1 MLLFRVP
8 NRDIRVRPWPDPA
21 KLIGDDAVDI
31 LLEYNDY
38 IPAKKDG
45 EEQSGVKQTIRRV
58 FADTL
63 RRTWRDS
70 PQLSGWQKQ
79 GFVGAKRGP
88 WAHEPDD
95 QSVPFFM
102 VPMFGFSLIPLISW
116 HNGLGCDLEITLK
129 GDKRSALKRRG
140 DIDNRLKVLFD
151 ALRMPLRH
159 REVPGNM
166 FGSGADQFFCL
177 LEDDSLIRKFSVE
190 AIQSGCSP
198 AEHSAE
204 IRAHVIAIDGTH
216 EGLNRFR

>member
-1 MLLFRVP
+1 ME
-8 NRDIRVRPWPDPA
+8 
-21 KLIGDDAVDI
+21 I

-38 IPAKKDG
+38 IPPRYNG
-45 EEQSGVKQTIRRV
+45 ESQSGVKQVIRRV

-63 RRTWRDS
+63 RRKWRDS
-70 PQLSGWQKQ
+70 PQLSEWQKK
-79 GFVGAKRGP
+79 GFTPAKRGQ

-95 QSVPFFM
+95 PDAPFFM
-102 VPMFGFSLIPLISW
+102 VPMFGFHLIPLVSW
-116 HNGLGCDLEITLK
+116 HNNLTCDLMITLK
-129 GDKRSALKRRG
+129 GETRSAMKRRG

-166 FGSGADQFFCL
+166 FGSGSDPFFCL

-190 AIQSGCSP
+190 AIQSGGSP

-204 IRAHVIAIDGTH
+204 IRVEVVTMDGSH
-216 EGLNRFR
+216 RALDRFR